1 MSLLGKAILSV
12 GERMYGSDVSF
23 LCALPTSF
31 PDDSKAEL
39 GRGNRSLRSYRA
51 LFHVVLFW
59 MPQGS
64 CITMKQKLHNLEGI
78 TKTTIRLC
86 IFSGLII

>member
-39 GRGNRSLRSYRA
+39 GRGNRSLRSYQI
-51 LFHVVLFW
+51 FI
-59 MPQGS
+59 S
-64 CITMKQKLHNLEGI
+64 CCSLLDASGQLHNHE
-78 TKTTIRLC
+78 TEAT
-86 IFSGLII
+86 